1 MQQISICTEEIIKE
15 IDNIYGLDKCKETI
29 INYNTYIN
37 LNEQLNLGNYNIL
50 IRNKSQYN
58 SYEKLVEILYK
69 LLKVNNIINN
79 YKYLDNDYFQ
89 SNKDIDKKEKIEAE
103 LLIVD
108 IEKINK
114 PSRYIKEDVKDL
126 IIKYPNKIFIVIEQI
141 ESERNNYTEIEEI
154 GRAHV

>member
-1 MQQISICTEEIIKE
+1 MTSSIEKTFFDNYNKNIVIKGCFFMQQISICTEEIIKE

-69 LLKVNNIINN
+69 L
-79 YKYLDNDYFQ
+79 
-89 SNKDIDKKEKIEAE
+89 
-103 LLIVD
+103 
-108 IEKINK
+108 
-114 PSRYIKEDVKDL
+114 IK
-126 IIKYPNKIFIVIEQI
+126 
-141 ESERNNYTEIEEI
+141 
-154 GRAHV
+154 

>member
-69 LLKVNNIINN
+69 LLKANNIINS

-89 SNKDIDKKEKIEAE
+89 SNKAIDKKRK
-103 LLIVD
+103 
-108 IEKINK
+108 
-114 PSRYIKEDVKDL
+114 
-126 IIKYPNKIFIVIEQI
+126 
-141 ESERNNYTEIEEI
+141 
-154 GRAHV
+154 